1 MNSRKEND
9 AKAINKGKPSLKPKP
24 KVLDG
29 EQVKICK
36 FEELNNQYKIL
47 REIGRGSYGVVF
59 KGI

>member
-9 AKAINKGKPSLKPKP
+9 FKAINKGEQFPEFLTNF
-24 KVLDG
+24 LDG